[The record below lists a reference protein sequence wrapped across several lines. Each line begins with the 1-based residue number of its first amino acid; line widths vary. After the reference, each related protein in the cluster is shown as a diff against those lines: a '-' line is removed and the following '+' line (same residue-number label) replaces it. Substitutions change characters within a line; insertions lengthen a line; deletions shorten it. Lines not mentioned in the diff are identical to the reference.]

1 MNATQYG
8 VTWKIDGLKREDLA
22 SGQIPYFAET
32 KVKRIVDKD
41 WKSNQRWVEIF
52 DSYEGNFVKVEKGT
66 WKSEEYGEKT
76 QMLIHFTADNGD
88 EETLKCN
95 VSSITR
101 QLMNKLASVK
111 EIGKLKLVLGATTAD
126 DGKVY
131 PRVSVQVDGRK
142 ISKDEIA
149 IPREEQD
156 KLVEKEETKKGTN
169 YYYDKLDDKLFELC
183 EKITPKE
190 TEDEKFEVKEEKEII
205 PEDEESLPF

>member
-8 VTWKIDGLKREDLA
+8 TTWKIDGLKREDLA

-52 DSYEGNFVKVEKGT
+52 DSYEGNFVKVEKGV
-66 WKSEEYGEKT
+66 WKSEEYGDKT

-111 EIGKLKLVLGATTAD
+111 EVGKLKLVLGATTAD

-142 ISKDEIA
+142 IPKEEIA

-205 PEDEESLPF
+205 PEDDLPF

>member
-8 VTWKIDGLKREDLA
+8 VTWKIDWLKREELA

-41 WKSNQRWVEIF
+41 WKSDQRGVEIF

-205 PEDEESLPF
+205 PEDDLPF

>member
-8 VTWKIDGLKREDLA
+8 TTWKIDGLKREDLA

-88 EETLKCN
+88 EEILKCN

-111 EIGKLKLVLGATTAD
+111 EVGKLKLVLGATTAD

-149 IPREEQD
+149 IPREEQE

>member
-8 VTWKIDGLKREDLA
+8 TTWKIDGLKREDLA

-88 EETLKCN
+88 EEILKCN

-111 EIGKLKLVLGATTAD
+111 EVGKLKLVLGATTAD

>member
-41 WKSNQRWVEIF
+41 GKSNQRWVEIF

-76 QMLIHFTADNGD
+76 QMLIHFTADSGD
-88 EETLKCN
+88 EEILKCN

-111 EIGKLKLVLGATTAD
+111 EVGKLKLVLGATTAD

-131 PRVSVQVDGRK
+131 PRISVQVDGRK

>member
-8 VTWKIDGLKREDLA
+8 TTWKIDGLKREDLA

-41 WKSNQRWVEIF
+41 WKSDQRGVEIF

-66 WKSEEYGEKT
+66 WKSEEYGDKT
-76 QMLIHFTADNGD
+76 QMLIHFIGDNGE

-101 QLMNKLASVK
+101 QLMNKLAPVK
-111 EIGKLKLVLGATTAD
+111 EVGKLKLVLGATTTD

>member
-8 VTWKIDGLKREDLA
+8 TTWKIDGLKREELA

-111 EIGKLKLVLGATTAD
+111 EVGKLKLVLGATTAD

-131 PRVSVQVDGRK
+131 PRISVQVDGRK

-149 IPREEQD
+149 IPREEQE

>member
-1 MNATQYG
+1 
-8 VTWKIDGLKREDLA
+8 
-22 SGQIPYFAET
+22 
-32 KVKRIVDKD
+32 
-41 WKSNQRWVEIF
+41 
-52 DSYEGNFVKVEKGT
+52 
-66 WKSEEYGEKT
+66 
-76 QMLIHFTADNGD
+76 MLIHFIGDNGE

-111 EIGKLKLVLGATTAD
+111 EVGKLKLVLGATTAD

-131 PRVSVQVDGRK
+131 PRVSVQVDGKK

-205 PEDEESLPF
+205 PEDDLPF

>member
-8 VTWKIDGLKREDLA
+8 TTWKIDGLKREDLA

-41 WKSNQRWVEIF
+41 GKSNQRWVEIF

-88 EETLKCN
+88 EEILKCN

-111 EIGKLKLVLGATTAD
+111 EVGKLKLVLGATTAD

-205 PEDEESLPF
+205 PEDDLPF

>member
-41 WKSNQRWVEIF
+41 GKSNQRWVEIF

-88 EETLKCN
+88 EEILKCN

-111 EIGKLKLVLGATTAD
+111 EVGKLKLVLGATTAD

-205 PEDEESLPF
+205 PEDDLPF

>member
-8 VTWKIDGLKREDLA
+8 TTWKIDGLKREDLA

-41 WKSNQRWVEIF
+41 WKSDQRGVEIF

-66 WKSEEYGEKT
+66 WKSEEYGDKT
-76 QMLIHFTADNGD
+76 QMLIHFIGDNGE

-111 EIGKLKLVLGATTAD
+111 EVGKLKLVLGATTAD

-131 PRVSVQVDGRK
+131 PRVSVQVDGKK

-205 PEDEESLPF
+205 PEDDLPF

>member
-8 VTWKIDGLKREDLA
+8 TTWKIDWLKREELA

-41 WKSNQRWVEIF
+41 WKSDQRGVEIF
-52 DSYEGNFVKVEKGT
+52 DSYEGNFVKVEKGV

-88 EETLKCN
+88 EEILKCN

-101 QLMNKLASVK
+101 QLMNKLASIK
-111 EIGKLKLVLGATTAD
+111 EVGKLKLVLGATTAD

-142 ISKDEIA
+142 IPKEEIA

>member
-8 VTWKIDGLKREDLA
+8 TTWKIDGLKREDLA

-88 EETLKCN
+88 EEILKCN

-111 EIGKLKLVLGATTAD
+111 EVGKLKLVLGATTAD

-131 PRVSVQVDGRK
+131 PRISVQVDGRK
-142 ISKDEIA
+142 ISKEEIA
-149 IPREEQD
+149 IPREEQE

>member
-8 VTWKIDGLKREDLA
+8 VTWKIDWLKREELA
-22 SGQIPYFAET
+22 SGQIPYFAQA

-41 WKSNQRWVEIF
+41 WKSDQRWVEIF
-52 DSYEGNFVKVEKGT
+52 DSYEGNFVKVEKGV

-88 EETLKCN
+88 EEILKCN

-111 EIGKLKLVLGATTAD
+111 EVGKLKLVLGATTAD